1 MLSFQWLKLPFW
13 ALLSGLPWIYAT
25 CPKAGKDD
33 FYACQT
39 DVALGGAT
47 APLPLEPS
55 SSAACSSNGGCAAL
69 GLLTGECCPASNGQY
84 LSCCDKQD
92 RRLFEAANHS
102 RRLTAQAMQKK
113 GVTIDDTTL
122 RWCSSRIPET
132 WPNLEAA
139 PMGSLRIFQTW
150 TTQWPEEGRHAAW
163 EGLVKF
169 VKAKGVKVLVG
180 TPVTC
185 LKGDDEKTWGWTKE
199 FLAMVGPK
207 HVMGLAIGNELELLH
222 NHADAACVAELFSG
236 GRLWSTFVEHVA
248 EFDRMGFSGIPVTS
262 VFTASILTDRVQVP
276 FMEDP
281 KTGLVNSFLLD
292 AIRKYGRRYAFTFNV
307 YPYFDPGIH
316 LNPGTTDKCS
326 LDLPRVICW
335 DQANCL
341 GPNIMAAA
349 RRQMMRLTGRRD
361 DLFWIG
367 EIGWSS
373 PRAEALGTAMADCEE
388 FSSLE
393 TFQTFYNGYLQW
405 NLQVPG
411 TLAGPDHAFYFTLRD
426 ALNFGQQEH
435 FGLLVSCQS
444 LGCKVAKPSFRA
456 EICPLPQPAAGMTW
470 QGWAFVALGVFLA
483 VIIAFTCLY
492 VRSPKIKKFVD
503 SSTKRTKP
511 RRLAEVELEG
521 SSSSSE

>member
-1 MLSFQWLKLPFW
+1 
-13 ALLSGLPWIYAT
+13 
-25 CPKAGKDD
+25 
-33 FYACQT
+33 
-39 DVALGGAT
+39 
-47 APLPLEPS
+47 
-55 SSAACSSNGGCAAL
+55 
-69 GLLTGECCPASNGQY
+69 
-84 LSCCDKQD
+84 
-92 RRLFEAANHS
+92 
-102 RRLTAQAMQKK
+102 MQKK

-281 KTGLVNSFLLD
+281 KTGLVNSFLQD

-411 TLAGPDHAFYFTLRD
+411 ALPGPDHAFYFTLRD

-456 EICPLPQPAAGMTW
+456 EICPLPQPPAGMTW

-503 SSTKRTKP
+503 SSTKRTKA